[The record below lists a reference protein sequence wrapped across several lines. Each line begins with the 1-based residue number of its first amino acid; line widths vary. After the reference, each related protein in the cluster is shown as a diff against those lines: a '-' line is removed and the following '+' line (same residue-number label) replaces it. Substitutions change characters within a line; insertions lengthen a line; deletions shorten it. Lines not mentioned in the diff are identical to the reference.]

1 MFFRTLAFLAA
12 LVLGEVAFA
21 QSIGPRPAG
30 GLSVTKTVRA
40 SGGAADCTL
49 IFTNGLL
56 TGGTC

>member
-1 MFFRTLAFLAA
+1 MGQ
-12 LVLGEVAFA
+12 VMEVNADFVGTTRY
-21 QSIGPRPAG
+21 QLDQQTAG

-40 SGGAADCTL
+40 AGGATDCTL